1 MCAAY
6 FVLQEEILII
16 SNSRLNKTGKLY
28 SGISTFPSDS
38 PDFSPINW
46 ILKPD
51 IIQINLLKFKNT
63 LKF

>member
-1 MCAAY
+1 MCTAC

-16 SNSRLNKTGKLY
+16 SNSRLNKTDKLY

-38 PDFSPINW
+38 PDFSPIDW

-51 IIQINLLKFKNT
+51 IIQINLLKLKNT
-63 LKF
+63 LKL